1 MRQSAWEIL
10 TFSCTCWLVTDP
22 PSHGQP
28 PRGTPAGWKSDP
40 DSLLSVGPFRGAAW
54 DVTKQRQ
61 TRRFAAEPQ
70 RCTQLTSK
78 ETNELV
84 GSIFWV
90 EEKKKKEWHEG
101 RKPEV
106 KLAMRWR
113 TTRDKREQNR
123 LKSQTTEKNG
133 EILKWS
139 SYSSTNDS
147 FYSGIFITVACDS
160 F

>member
-90 EEKKKKEWHEG
+90 EEKKKRVTWGKKTW
-101 RKPEV
+101 
-106 KLAMRWR
+106 
-113 TTRDKREQNR
+113 
-123 LKSQTTEKNG
+123 G
-133 EILKWS
+133 EISHAMENDARQAWTKSSQKSNNRKKRWNSEMIKLFLYKWQFLFWHLHHCS
-139 SYSSTNDS
+139 MW
-147 FYSGIFITVACDS
+147 
-160 F
+160 